1 MKLTPKTLH
10 KINSSKWIQEELIG
24 YELGLHKCNKAY
36 QVFEIVMLNVAS
48 EMCKSWK
55 DIYNANPR
63 NSDNFSQLCIAAI
76 LIDKWLRIRFE
87 INEVGRIKL
96 LGSRLSAIV
105 QEYKYSMKDN
115 D

>member
-1 MKLTPKTLH
+1 
-10 KINSSKWIQEELIG
+10 
-24 YELGLHKCNKAY
+24 
-36 QVFEIVMLNVAS
+36 MLNLAS

-55 DIYNANPR
+55 DIYNSNPR
-63 NSDNFSQLCIAAI
+63 NTENFSQLCVAAI

-87 INEVGRIKL
+87 INEVGRIRL

-105 QEYKYSMKDN
+105 QQYKFSIKDN